1 MEFEQYHWVSK
12 KSDQIRPRTIISKA
26 KKFKD
31 KQKIVKNGNY
41 MKDTGTYIYGK
52 NYRIKYWNIVGKT
65 NLHT

>member
-31 KQKIVKNGNY
+31 KQKIGKNGNY
-41 MKDTGTYIYGK
+41 MKDIGIYIYEDFCMDAMELWK
-52 NYRIKYWNIVGKT
+52 K
-65 NLHT
+65 L

>member
-41 MKDTGTYIYGK
+41 MKDTGTYIYEDFCMDEMELWK
-52 NYRIKYWNIVGKT
+52 K
-65 NLHT
+65 L

>member
-12 KSDQIRPRTIISKA
+12 KSDQIRLRTIISKA

-41 MKDTGTYIYGK
+41 MKDTGTYIYEDFCMDAMELWK
-52 NYRIKYWNIVGKT
+52 K
-65 NLHT
+65 L